1 MAQIANTFVGD
12 FVDKR
17 RVRGEPGTSGLTE
30 KANYA
35 NVTDLRTRLAAIS
48 GSTFTAT
55 RLDAMTANDMVYALR
70 MSTADVAG
78 IF

>member
-1 MAQIANTFVGD
+1 MAQISNTFVAD

-35 NVTDLRTRLAAIS
+35 NATDLRTRLTAIS
-48 GSTFTAT
+48 AGTFTAA
-55 RLDAMTANDMVYALR
+55 RLDAMTQNDMVYALR
-70 MSTADVAG
+70 MVTADVAG
-78 IF
+78 VF